1 MLDVSLI
8 GRGGNMIQILPR
20 INELAKKQK
29 EGMLT
34 AAESAEQIILR
45 KQYLEQFRAQA
56 HGIITNV
63 KVIDPNGDD
72 VTPQQVIDAK
82 KARLDNNND

>member
-1 MLDVSLI
+1 
-8 GRGGNMIQILPR
+8 MIQILPR

-29 EGMLT
+29 EGTLT
-34 AAESAEQIILR
+34 AAEVAEQIVLR

-63 KVIDPNGDD
+63 KVIDRNGDD
-72 VTPQQVIDAK
+72 VTPQKVIDAK
-82 KARLDNNND
+82 KARLDNQTND